1 MKSLPSLLRCRLSRK
16 QLVRLLTPAFA
27 FVPALNAADVSK
39 ANNADALNLTTSWTS
54 GVLPTSSD
62 VAVFDSTVTSI
73 VPDATNGFSY
83 MQFPAAASWQG
94 VRVVGAVDKLSVD
107 SFGFGLPGLTIG
119 SAGLDFSAATSGNT
133 FEFFGQA
140 ITIGAF
146 QTWNV
151 ADGATVLFSNGSIAR
166 AQGVTLKINLGTTG
180 TGLINPTT
188 TFGAANAVLPYA
200 TISGG
205 DFVAVNA
212 TQTAL
217 VQGAT
222 LGTYAS
228 NPNTGATVGNIPA
241 TANQGYGVIDVINSN
256 TTATSTAF
264 RISANFSVGGI
275 RFNTANANGQD
286 WNVDGTGTVRN
297 INIGN
302 GSILVGPNV
311 GARNVNFNGASQF
324 RTGTNAEFYIHQ
336 FNTQGDLVLN
346 NPMSQSAG
354 TGTRFTKDGPGRL
367 ILAGSNTL
375 GGQTT
380 ILEGTMQIGN
390 GGATGTLNG
399 GAVVNQSTL
408 VFNRSNDYA
417 VANVISGAGLLRKIG
432 AGTLT
437 LSGANTYTGTT
448 EIAGG
453 AINFSTLG
461 SFGSGT
467 QMLLAGGGLVW
478 GTGNTGDISTGRTV
492 TIGTGDTT
500 LNTNGN
506 NVTLANS
513 IGNNGAGGVTKT
525 GAGVLTLG
533 GANLYSGNT
542 AITTGG
548 LTVTN
553 TTGSATGSG
562 NVSLAN
568 TTILSGSGTI
578 AGATTIASG
587 GKLTPGTGGVGTL
600 TTGGLSLASGALL
613 DLEFAS
619 TSSYDKVVV
628 TNSGGL
634 SIDGGNILL
643 YAAGGTN
650 PWATAGTYDL
660 IQYSGTLGGAGASA
674 LNVLNTQ
681 PGYSYTFSSDGSLVK
696 LQIALDSV
704 LTQWNAT
711 AGGSWD
717 SAGNWSNGVA
727 AANYTAQFTTDLGAP
742 ATVTL
747 DGNRFTNGLSFASSA
762 TYTIASG
769 SGGSLTLE
777 RSTGNVGAIV
787 AAGDHVISAPVVLN
801 TTLAASLSSATSLT
815 LSGVVSGVGG
825 VVKSGTGTLDLTGS
839 NTFSGSVN
847 IVGGVLGFANGSSL
861 GTGDITLNGGTLRYD
876 TANTADISSKVI
888 NFGLNGATIDT
899 NGNSVTL
906 ANPLGNS
913 GVGSFTKAGLG
924 TLTLSGANTYT
935 GQTIVTGGTLAFS
948 ANANLGAASTGAG
961 LTLNGAVLAPSATV
975 SLDNAGANARPLT
988 IGANGA
994 EFSVA
999 NGLTLTVPGTA
1010 SGSGAINKTGAGD
1023 LVLSGSNG
1031 GLSGPVTISAG
1042 NVRLGNNTANGQNG
1056 LGSGAITFGD
1066 GTHLYLNGYQTEDA
1080 GTSFGILAN
1089 ALTVPTGVTGNLHL
1103 PQRGGYSGVVTG
1115 AGTLNLSV
1123 DATRSDITGAWPA
1136 FTGQF
1141 NIVKTPTGAGTE
1153 TDDYRMVGAHN
1164 LAAAKVNVGPGVRV
1178 LQAFNPPTGSG
1189 TSTVNSFGELNVDAG
1204 AILSGNPVGGRFNNY
1219 TVGALN
1225 TDFTISGQLRGN
1237 LDIFGYGYPMLTKV
1251 GTGTLTL
1258 NNSHLMT
1265 GAVNVNAGTLRLLG
1279 AIERH
1284 YTLAGVDLTFG
1295 RHPTSLVCDDVISLT
1310 EPTTGVLG
1318 TDYQNTEPGAVT
1330 VATGATLAGNGKL
1343 GGVTTINGSLRPD
1356 ATGTL
1361 TGRLA
1366 FTKAATLTLSASA
1379 TTQFDFAANKFTG
1392 VSVEAA
1398 GGLTYGGA
1406 LKLNFLDTVYDG
1418 SYTLFQ
1424 ATGAAGAFTAVSAVA
1439 SGTETPLAETASGSG
1454 VWTATVGAVSYTF
1467 TTATGVLE
1475 VSGGTAV
1482 VLPSV
1487 PGSVAASAG
1496 NAQVSLTWSASSNA
1510 TGYLVKRSTT
1520 SGSGYATVASDV
1532 TATSYVDTGLTNGTT
1547 YYYLIEA
1554 ANALGTSGNSAEVSA
1569 TPTAVVYTAL
1579 QNWRFEQFGV
1589 YDDDGTVL
1597 AGDTEDFDGDGLV
1610 NILEYALDT
1619 NAKVA
1624 NASPVVV
1631 GRSGNFLT
1639 LTYPRKATADVALTY
1654 TVEGTSALGTT
1665 AFAAGTGAT
1674 NTVGTTSTY
1683 TDDVNLTTNPRRFLR
1698 LSVGYTAPTP

>member
-1 MKSLPSLLRCRLSRK
+1 MKQFPSLLRCRLSRK
-16 QLVRLLTPAFA
+16 QLVRLLTPVLAFTPVA
-27 FVPALNAADVSK
+27 NAADVFK
-39 ANNADALNLTTSWTS
+39 ANNIDALNLTTSWTS
-54 GVLPTSSD
+54 GALPTATD
-62 VAVFDSTVTSI
+62 VAVFDSTVTAI
-73 VPDATNGFSY
+73 PIDGVTGFRLMS
-83 MQFPAAASWQG
+83 FPAATSWQG

-107 SFGFGLPGLTIG
+107 SFGFGLPALTIG

-133 FEFFGQA
+133 FEFYGQA

-146 QTWNV
+146 QTWSI
-151 ADGATVLFSNGSIAR
+151 ADGTTVLFSNGSIAR

-228 NPNTGATVGNIPA
+228 NPNTGAAVGNIPA
-241 TANQGYGVIDVINSN
+241 TANQTYGVIDVINSN

-264 RISANFSVGGI
+264 RINANFFVGGI

-286 WNVDGTGTVRN
+286 WNVDGSGTTRN

-324 RTGTNAEFYIHQ
+324 RMGTNAEFYIHQ

-346 NPMSQSAG
+346 NPMNQSAG
-354 TGTRFTKDGPGRL
+354 TGSRFTKDGPGRL

-380 ILEGTMQIGN
+380 NLEGTMQVGN
-390 GGATGTLNG
+390 GGTTGTLNG
-399 GAVVNQSTL
+399 GAVVNRGTL

-417 VANVISGAGLLRKIG
+417 VANVISGTGLLRNIG

-437 LSGANTYTGTT
+437 LSGANTYTGAT
-448 EIAGG
+448 EVTGG
-453 AINFSTLG
+453 AINFASLG
-461 SFGSGT
+461 SLGAGSE
-467 QMLLAGGGLVW
+467 MLLAGGGLVW
-478 GTGNTGDISTGRTV
+478 GAGNTGDITTGRTV
-492 TIGTGDTT
+492 TIGTGGTT

-506 NVTLANS
+506 NVVLANS

-542 AITTGG
+542 TITTGG
-548 LTVTN
+548 LNVTN

-578 AGATTIASG
+578 AGPTTIASG
-587 GKLTPGTGGVGTL
+587 AKLTPGTAGVGTL

-619 TSSYDKVVV
+619 SSSYDKLVV

-643 YAAGGTN
+643 YTAGGTN
-650 PWATAGTYDL
+650 PWSTAGTYDL
-660 IQYSGTLGGAGASA
+660 IQYSGNLGGAGVSA

-681 PGYSYTFSSDGSLVK
+681 PGYSYTFSSDGSSVK

-711 AGGSWD
+711 AGGSWN

-747 DGNRFTNGLSFASSA
+747 DGNRFANGLSFASSA
-762 TYTIASG
+762 TYTIAAG

-787 AAGDHVISAPVVLN
+787 ATGDHVISAPVVLN

-825 VVKSGTGTLDLTGS
+825 IVKSGAGTLDLTGS
-839 NTFSGSVN
+839 NTFSGPVN
-847 IVGGVLGFANGSSL
+847 IVGGVLGFANRFSL
-861 GTGDITLNGGTLRYD
+861 GTGDITLNGGTLRY
-876 TANTADISSKVI
+876 NTGNATDVSSRVI
-888 NFGLNGATIDT
+888 NIGLNGATFDT

-906 ANPLGNS
+906 DNPIGNS

-924 TLTLSGANTYT
+924 TLTLAGANTYT
-935 GQTIVTGGTLAFS
+935 GQTIVTGGSLVFS
-948 ANANLGAASTGAG
+948 TNANLGAEATGAG
-961 LTLNGAVLAPSATV
+961 LTVNGGVISPSASV
-975 SLDNAGANARPLT
+975 ALDNVGANARPVT

-994 EFSVA
+994 GFNVA
-999 NGLTLTVPGTA
+999 TGLTLTLPGAA
-1010 SGSGAINKTGAGD
+1010 SGAGAITKTGAGD
-1023 LVLSGSNG
+1023 LVLSGGNS
-1031 GLSGPVTISAG
+1031 GLTGAVTIAAG
-1042 NVRLGNNTANGQNG
+1042 NVRLGNNTANGQTG

-1066 GTHLYLNGYQTEDA
+1066 GAHLYLNGYQTVDA
-1080 GTSFGILAN
+1080 GTSFGVLAN
-1089 ALTVPTGVTGNLHL
+1089 ALVVPTGVTGHLHL
-1103 PQRGGYSGVVTG
+1103 PQRGGYSGVATG

-1123 DATRSDITGAWPA
+1123 DAIRGDVNGVWPA
-1136 FTGQF
+1136 FTGQL

-1153 TDDYRMVGAHN
+1153 LDDYRMVAAQN
-1164 LAAAKVNVGPGVRV
+1164 LSAAKVRINAGV
-1178 LQAFNPPTGSG
+1178 QAYQTFNPPADAVG
-1189 TSTVNSFGELNVDAG
+1189 TTHQFGELTVDAG
-1204 AILSGNPVGGRFNNY
+1204 AILGGNPVGGRYNNY
-1219 TVGALN
+1219 SIGALG
-1225 TDFTISGQLRGN
+1225 TDSVIDGQIVGFLGT
-1237 LDIFGYGYPMLTKV
+1237 FGYGYPRITKV
-1251 GTGTLTL
+1251 GAGKLTINGT
-1258 NNSHLMT
+1258 NHMINT
-1265 GAVNVNAGTLRLLG
+1265 GATTNTISVNAGTLNLLG
-1279 AIERH
+1279 SIERF
-1284 YTLAGVDLTFG
+1284 YLGIGVDGVYG
-1295 RHPTSLVCDDVISLT
+1295 RDVTSLLTDDTISNT
-1310 EPTTGVLG
+1310 PPA
-1318 TDYQNTEPGAVT
+1318 TDYQNVEPGAMV
-1330 VATGATLAGNGKL
+1330 VADGATLSGNGRF
-1343 GGVTTINGSLRPD
+1343 GGLTTVNGILRPD
-1356 ATGTL
+1356 PTGTL
-1361 TGRLA
+1361 EGQLA
-1366 FTKAATLTLSASA
+1366 FTNAATLTLGA
-1379 TTQFDFAANKFTG
+1379 TAVTQFDFAANKFTG
-1392 VSVEAA
+1392 VRVDATS
-1398 GGLTYGGA
+1398 GLTYGGA
-1406 LKLNFLDTVYDG
+1406 LKINFLSTVQNG

-1424 ATGAAGAFTAVSAVA
+1424 VTGSPAGAFTGVSVVA
-1439 SGTETPLAETASGSG
+1439 DSVETALTDAGGG
-1454 VWTATVGAVSYTF
+1454 VYSATVGAVTYTF
-1467 TTATGVLE
+1467 TAATGVFG
-1475 VSGGTAV
+1475 VSG
-1482 VLPSV
+1482 
-1487 PGSVAASAG
+1487 AG
-1496 NAQVSLTWSASSNA
+1496 P
-1510 TGYLVKRSTT
+1510 
-1520 SGSGYATVASDV
+1520 
-1532 TATSYVDTGLTNGTT
+1532 
-1547 YYYLIEA
+1547 I
-1554 ANALGTSGNSAEVSA
+1554 
-1569 TPTAVVYTAL
+1569 YTAL

-1589 YDDDGTVL
+1589 YNDDGTVL
-1597 AGDTEDFDGDGLV
+1597 AGDAEDFDGDGLA
-1610 NILEYALDT
+1610 NIQEYAFDT
-1619 NAKVA
+1619 NPKVT

-1639 LTYPRKATADVALTY
+1639 LTYPRKATADAALSY
-1654 TVEGTSALGTT
+1654 TVEGTTALGTT
-1665 AFAAGTGAT
+1665 AFAAGTGST
-1674 NTVGTTSTY
+1674 DTVGTTSTY

>member
-27 FVPALNAADVSK
+27 FVPALNAADVFK

-54 GVLPTSSD
+54 GALPTSSD

-73 VPDATNGFSY
+73 VPDATTGLSY
-83 MQFPAAASWQG
+83 MKFPAAASWKG
-94 VRVVGAVDKLSVD
+94 IRVVGAIDKLSID
-107 SFGFGLPGLTIG
+107 SYQLGSPALTIG
-119 SAGLDFSAATSGNT
+119 SAGLDFSAATSGTT
-133 FEFFGQA
+133 FEFFGQT

-146 QTWNV
+146 QTWNI
-151 ADGATVLFSNGSIAR
+151 ADGVTVKLSSGANAR
-166 AQGVTLKINLGTTG
+166 SQGATLKINLGATG
-180 TGLINPTT
+180 TGVINPTT
-188 TFGAANAVLPYA
+188 TFGAANAVLSYA
-200 TISGG
+200 TIGGG
-205 DFVAVNA
+205 DFVAVNG

-217 VQGAT
+217 VSGAT
-222 LGTYAS
+222 LATYTA
-228 NPNTGATVGNIPA
+228 NPNTGASLGNIPA

-256 TTATSTAF
+256 TTVASTAF
-264 RISANFSVGGI
+264 RISNNFSAGGI
-275 RFNTANANGQD
+275 RFNTANANGSD
-286 WNVDGTGTVRN
+286 WNVDGTNTTRN
-297 INIGN
+297 ISIGN
-302 GSILVGPNV
+302 GSVLVGPNV
-311 GARNVNFNGASQF
+311 GAKNVNFNGASQF
-324 RTGTNAEFYIHQ
+324 RTGTNQEFYVHQ
-336 FNTQGDLVLN
+336 FNTQGDLVFN
-346 NPMSQSAG
+346 NPMNQSTG
-354 TGTRFTKDGPGRL
+354 TGTRLTKDGPGRL

-380 ILEGTMQIGN
+380 NLEGTMQIGN
-390 GGATGTLNG
+390 GGTTGTLNS
-399 GAVVNQSTL
+399 GAVVNQGTL

-417 VANVISGAGLLRKIG
+417 VANLISGAGLLRNIG

-437 LSGANTYTGTT
+437 LSGASTYTGAT
-448 EIAGG
+448 EITGG
-453 AINFSTLG
+453 TINFANLG
-461 SFGSGT
+461 NLGAGT
-467 QMLLAGGGLVW
+467 QILLAGGGLVW
-478 GTGNTGDISTGRTV
+478 GTGNTADISARTV
-492 TIGTGDTT
+492 TIGTGGTT

-513 IGNNGAGGVTKT
+513 IGNNGAGGISKSGT
-525 GAGVLTLG
+525 GVLTLG
-533 GANLYSGNT
+533 GANLYTGDTNVT
-542 AITTGG
+542 AGG

-568 TTILSGSGTI
+568 TTVLSGAGTISGT
-578 AGATTIASG
+578 ATLASG
-587 GKLTPGTGGVGTL
+587 AKLTPGTAGVGTL
-600 TTGGLSLASGALL
+600 TTGGLSLASASLL

-628 TNSGGL
+628 TNSNGL
-634 SIDGGNILL
+634 SVNGGNILL
-643 YAAGGTN
+643 YTAGTTN
-650 PWATAGTYDL
+650 PWATPGTYDL
-660 IQYSGTLGGAGASA
+660 IQYSGTLGGTGASA
-674 LNVLNTQ
+674 LSVINTQ
-681 PGYSYTFSSDGSLVK
+681 PGYSYTFSADGSVVK
-696 LQIALDSV
+696 LQIGLDSV

-711 AGGSWD
+711 AGGSWA

-727 AANYTAQFTTDLGAP
+727 SGNYTAQFTTNLGAP
-742 ATVTL
+742 ATITL
-747 DGNRFTNGLSFASSA
+747 DGARFANGLSFASSA
-762 TYTIASG
+762 PYTIAAG
-769 SGGSLTLE
+769 SGGNLTLE
-777 RSTGNVGAIV
+777 RSSGNVGAIV
-787 AAGDHVISAPVVLN
+787 SSGDHVISAPVVLN
-801 TTLAASLSSATSLT
+801 TTLAASISSGSSLT

-825 VVKSGTGTLDLTGS
+825 VAKSGSGTLDLTGT
-839 NTFSGSVN
+839 NTFSGAVN
-847 IVGGVLGFANGSSL
+847 VVGGVLGFANAASL
-861 GTGDITLNGGTLRYD
+861 GSGDVTLNGGTLRYD

-1066 GTHLYLNGYQTEDA
+1066 GSTHLYLNGYQTVDA

-1136 FTGQF
+1136 FTGQL

-1178 LQAFNPPTGSG
+1178 LQAFNPPTGTG
-1189 TSTVNSFGELNVDAG
+1189 TSTVNSFGELKVDAG

-1225 TDFTISGQLRGN
+1225 TDFTISGQLTGN
-1237 LDIFGYGYPMLTKV
+1237 LDVFGYGYPMLTKV

-1361 TGRLA
+1361 TGLLA

-1398 GGLTYGGA
+1398 GGLTYGGS
-1406 LKLNFLDTVYDG
+1406 LKLNFLDTVYNG

-1424 ATGAAGAFTAVSAVA
+1424 ATGAAGAFTGVSVVA
-1439 SGTETPLAETASGSG
+1439 SGTETPLTDSGSG
-1454 VWTATVGAVSYTF
+1454 VWTGTAGTVSYTF
-1467 TTATGVLE
+1467 TASTGVLD

-1487 PGSVAASAG
+1487 PAGLAASAG
-1496 NAQVSLTWSASSNA
+1496 NAQVTLTWSASSNV
-1510 TGYLVKRSTT
+1510 TGYLVKRATT
-1520 SGSGYATVASDV
+1520 SGGAYTTVASAV
-1532 TATSYVDTGLTNGTT
+1532 TATSYVDSALSNGTT
-1547 YYYLIEA
+1547 YYYVIEA
-1554 ANALGTSGNSAEVSA
+1554 ANALGTSGNSSEVSA

-1579 QNWRFEQFGV
+1579 QNWRFAQFGV
-1589 YDDDGTVL
+1589 YNDDGTVL
-1597 AGDTEDFDGDGLV
+1597 AGDTEDYDGDGLV
-1610 NILEYALDT
+1610 NILEYALGT
-1619 NAKVA
+1619 NPKIA

-1631 GRSGNFLT
+1631 ARSGNFLT
-1639 LTYPRKATADVALTY
+1639 LAYPRNATADAALTY

-1665 AFAAGTGAT
+1665 AFAAGTGST
-1674 NTVGTTSTY
+1674 STVGSNSTY
-1683 TDDVNLTTNPRRFLR
+1683 TDNVDLTSNPRRFLR
-1698 LSVGYTAPTP
+1698 LSVSYTAR